1 MQGYIRFRILVI
13 YRKLDRRT
21 KQSGYVR
28 MIPSSSLALCV
39 VRLDEWMKIASKDVR
54 HPGDK
59 FVLNFAYILGD
70 EIAGRFAH
78 LGD

>member
-1 MQGYIRFRILVI
+1 
-13 YRKLDRRT
+13 
-21 KQSGYVR
+21 
-28 MIPSSSLALCV
+28 MIPTSSLALCV

-59 FVLNFAYILGD
+59 YVLDFTYVLRD
-70 EIAGRFAH
+70 EITGRFAH